1 MTHAAGPVVPAP
13 NRESQS
19 RRATRRNA
27 AFFIR
32 CVRTCPWLGSCA
44 RSTARAAG
52 SRGLVAAAGPRGIKA
67 HPHRGGGNGVH
78 QPLRQ
83 RRSKLGVQQRA
94 GAEREAEQQSLDGV
108 VTGVGN
114 GIQADAQRR
123 DSVPG
128 RTLGS

>member
-1 MTHAAGPVVPAP
+1 MEKGPHFDSLHRQELV
-13 NRESQS
+13 
-19 RRATRRNA
+19 RA
-27 AFFIR
+27 
-32 CVRTCPWLGSCA
+32 
-44 RSTARAAG
+44 
-52 SRGLVAAAGPRGIKA
+52 
-67 HPHRGGGNGVH
+67 
-78 QPLRQ
+78 
-83 RRSKLGVQQRA
+83 GVQQRA